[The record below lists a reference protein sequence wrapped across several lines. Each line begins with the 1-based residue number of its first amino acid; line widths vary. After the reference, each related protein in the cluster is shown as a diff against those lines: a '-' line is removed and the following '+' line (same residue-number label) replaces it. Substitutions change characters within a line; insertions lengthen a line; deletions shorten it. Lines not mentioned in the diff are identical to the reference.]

1 MNKAEL
7 IEAIR
12 ELNFTASVDF
22 LSQFTPEQL
31 QQYLEHRLAL
41 SLAHLSAVV
50 PDDQVE
56 GGLAGR
62 G

>member
-31 QQYLEHRLAL
+31 QQYLEHLLEL
-41 SLAHLSAVV
+41 SMSQLTAVTS
-50 PDDQVE
+50 DDQVN
-56 GGLAGR
+56 
-62 G
+62 

>member
-31 QQYLEHRLAL
+31 QQYLEHLL
-41 SLAHLSAVV
+41 EINMSQLTAVTPAPMV
-50 PDDQVE
+50 N
-56 GGLAGR
+56 
-62 G
+62 

>member
-22 LSQFTPEQL
+22 LSQFNPEQL
-31 QQYLEHRLAL
+31 QQYLEHLL
-41 SLAHLSAVV
+41 ELNMSQLTAVTS
-50 PDDQVE
+50 DDQVN
-56 GGLAGR
+56 
-62 G
+62 

>member
-22 LSQFTPEQL
+22 LSQFTPDQL
-31 QQYLEHRLAL
+31 QQYLEHLL
-41 SLAHLSAVV
+41 EINMSQLTAVTPATMV
-50 PDDQVE
+50 N
-56 GGLAGR
+56 
-62 G
+62 

>member
-22 LSQFTPEQL
+22 LSQFTPDQL
-31 QQYLEHRLAL
+31 QQYLEHLLEL
-41 SLAHLSAVV
+41 SMSQLTAVTA
-50 PDDQVE
+50 DDQVN
-56 GGLAGR
+56 
-62 G
+62 

>member
-22 LSQFTPEQL
+22 LSQFTPDQL
-31 QQYLEHRLAL
+31 QQYLEHLL
-41 SLAHLSAVV
+41 DLNMSQLTAVT
-50 PDDQVE
+50 PDDQVN
-56 GGLAGR
+56 
-62 G
+62 

>member
-22 LSQFTPEQL
+22 LSQFTPDQL
-31 QQYLEHRLAL
+31 QQYLEHLLEL
-41 SLAHLSAVV
+41 SMSQLTAVTSA
-50 PDDQVE
+50 DQVN
-56 GGLAGR
+56 
-62 G
+62 

>member
-31 QQYLEHRLAL
+31 QQYLEHLLEL
-41 SLAHLSAVV
+41 SMAQLTAVV
-50 PDDQVE
+50 PDDQVN
-56 GGLAGR
+56 
-62 G
+62 

>member
-22 LSQFTPEQL
+22 LAQFTPEQL
-31 QQYLEHRLAL
+31 QQYLEHLL
-41 SLAHLSAVV
+41 ELNMSQLTAVTA
-50 PDDQVE
+50 DDQVN
-56 GGLAGR
+56 
-62 G
+62 

>member
-1 MNKAEL
+1 MSKAEL

-31 QQYLEHRLAL
+31 QQYLEHLL
-41 SLAHLSAVV
+41 ELNMSQLTAVT
-50 PDDQVE
+50 PPNQVN
-56 GGLAGR
+56 
-62 G
+62 

>member
-22 LSQFTPEQL
+22 LSQFTPDQL
-31 QQYLEHRLAL
+31 QQYLEHLL
-41 SLAHLSAVV
+41 EVSMSELTAVTPTNMV
-50 PDDQVE
+50 N
-56 GGLAGR
+56 
-62 G
+62 